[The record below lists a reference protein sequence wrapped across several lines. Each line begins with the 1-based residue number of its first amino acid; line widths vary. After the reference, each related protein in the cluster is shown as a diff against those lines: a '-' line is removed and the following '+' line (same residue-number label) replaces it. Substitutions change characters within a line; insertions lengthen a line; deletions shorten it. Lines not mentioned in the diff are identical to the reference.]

1 MHFLKSLFIILF
13 VFSSLIS
20 CENDTPKTKEVLKQK
35 EKTVQNL
42 APKPQKMEFHI
53 KGMTCEIGC
62 ARLIQSKLSKT
73 DGVSFTKVSFKDSLG
88 MVEFDTNKLSK
99 KDINK
104 VVESIADGSLYKI
117 SDNKMVTE
125 FKDVN

>member
-1 MHFLKSLFIILF
+1 MHFLKSLFIIFF
-13 VFSSLIS
+13 VFISLIS
-20 CENDTPKTKEVLKQK
+20 CKNDTERINKDLKQK
-35 EKTVQNL
+35 DKTVQNL
-42 APKPQKMEFHI
+42 APKLQKMEFHI

-99 KDINK
+99 KDIYS
-104 VVESIADGSLYKI
+104 VVESIADGTLYKI
-117 SDNKMVTE
+117 SDTKLVTK
-125 FKDVN
+125 FK